1 MPPRKSFL
9 NDSVLLDHLN
19 LLGISDPSS
28 VLAEINASA
37 KGIIKKHLRA
47 EKKKTEEYDNAKKLS
62 TEELNSFGILPKWVL
77 ENTPNVR
84 LVAGS
89 KKTLIVPD
97 GRKYQANNSL
107 NDLSGGEW
115 TYFTNSVINTNY
127 MTSGENSFAHHI
139 RKIHPSPKPPVLMR
153 DIISFFTKQNEIVL
167 DYFMG
172 VGGTLLGASACGRRA
187 IGIDLNPTYIDAY
200 KRAAKELSLS
210 EETTVCD
217 ESIQFLSSEKLP
229 GLLKGE
235 KIGLILIDPPYGNM
249 MSKKKTG
256 ADISV
261 YGNTATPFSDSPKDL
276 GNMPIC
282 DFFDNLKKSVE
293 LASQH
298 LKNKGY
304 IVIFIKDLQPNKK
317 EPNLLHAD
325 IINSINSIPGIEYK
339 GLKIWADQSAK
350 LFPYGYPFAFV
361 ANQIHQYIL
370 VFQKN

>member
-1 MPPRKSFL
+1 MSSRKSFL
-9 NDSVLLDHLN
+9 NENELLEHLRQ
-19 LLGISDPSS
+19 LGISDPVS
-28 VLAEINASA
+28 VFSEINTSA
-37 KGIIKKHLRA
+37 KGIIKKHQHA
-47 EKKKTEEYDNAKKLS
+47 EKKKNEEYKNAKKL
-62 TEELNSFGILPKWVL
+62 TNEELSGFGNLPKWIL
-77 ENTPNVR
+77 EYASNVR

-89 KKTLIVPD
+89 KQTLIIPD

-153 DIISFFTKQNEIVL
+153 DIISFFTKKNEVVL

-172 VGGTLLGASACGRRA
+172 VGGTLLGASACGRKA
-187 IGIDLNPTYIDAY
+187 IGIDLNPIYIDAY
-200 KRAAKELSLS
+200 KRAAKELNLS
-210 EETTVCD
+210 EEKTICG
-217 ESIQFLSSEKLP
+217 EAIQILSGNEISALLSGKKL
-229 GLLKGE
+229 
-235 KIGLILIDPPYGNM
+235 GLILIDPPYGDM

-261 YGNTATPFSDSPKDL
+261 YGNKATPFSDSPMDL
-276 GNMPIC
+276 GNMNRK
-282 DFFDNLKKSVE
+282 DFFENLKKSVE
-293 LASQH
+293 LASKY
-298 LKNKGY
+298 LKDKGY

-317 EPNLLHAD
+317 EPNILHAD
-325 IINSINSIPGIEYK
+325 IINTINSIVDIEYK

-370 VFQKN
+370 VFRKK

>member
-1 MPPRKSFL
+1 MPSRKSFL
-9 NDSVLLDHLN
+9 NENELLAHLKQ
-19 LLGISDPSS
+19 LGISDPDS
-28 VLAEINASA
+28 VLAEINTST
-37 KGIIKKHLRA
+37 KGIIKKHQRA
-47 EKKKTEEYDNAKKLS
+47 EKKKNEEYENAKKL
-62 TEELNSFGILPKWVL
+62 TKEELSSFGNLPKWVL
-77 ENTPNVR
+77 DQAPNVR
-84 LVAGS
+84 LVDGS
-89 KKTLIVPD
+89 KQTLIIPD

-187 IGIDLNPTYIDAY
+187 IGIDLNPIYIDAY
-200 KRAAKELSLS
+200 KRAAKELNLS
-210 EETTVCD
+210 EEVTVCD
-217 ESIQFLSSEKLP
+217 ESIQFLASDKLQEI
-229 GLLKGE
+229 LKGE
-235 KIGLILIDPPYGNM
+235 EIGLILIDPPYGNM

-276 GNMPIC
+276 GNMPMC

-293 LASQH
+293 LASRH

-304 IVIFIKDLQPNKK
+304 IVIFIKDLQPSKK
-317 EPNLLHAD
+317 APNILHAD
-325 IINSINSIPGIEYK
+325 IINSINSIPKIEYK

-370 VFQKN
+370 VFQKK